1 MFFPIGCNPRRK
13 KRLGTFPVGP
23 KKSLQQ
29 CVLVTILHPKVC
41 VPMQQQKLNHLRCP
55 RIENGRLVLVP
66 GRAKV
71 GDRICFSRGDF
82 TVPLVLRA
90 CEPLNGTT
98 EVDAEL
104 EDVKAFKGFKR
115 IGHFEFVG
123 ECFIDELVRRP
134 AERIKTVLNVK
145 LWPPGIKVL
154 Q

>member
-1 MFFPIGCNPRRK
+1 M
-13 KRLGTFPVGP
+13 
-23 KKSLQQ
+23 
-29 CVLVTILHPKVC
+29 
-41 VPMQQQKLNHLRCP
+41 
-55 RIENGRLVLVP
+55 
-66 GRAKV
+66 
-71 GDRICFSRGDF
+71 